1 MKIGIP
7 AETRPGETR
16 VAATPETVKKLVA
29 AKHQVVVQAGAG
41 VAASITD
48 EAYAAAG
55 RCDTFEEYRRVCGV
69 VQGLNYAENI
79 IEDLVQKMEKS
90 DD

>member
-1 MKIGIP
+1 MSDYKLLALI
-7 AETRPGETR
+7 
-16 VAATPETVKKLVA
+16 VKEIQKL
-29 AKHQVVVQAGAG
+29 KQER
-41 VAASITD
+41 

-55 RCDTFEEYRRVCGV
+55 RCDTIEEYRRVCGV

>member
-1 MKIGIP
+1 MKDYQ
-7 AETRPGETR
+7 ALAY
-16 VAATPETVKKLVA
+16 VAKEIQKL
-29 AKHQVVVQAGAG
+29 KQER
-41 VAASITD
+41 
-48 EAYAAAG
+48 EAYTAAG

>member
-1 MKIGIP
+1 MSDYKLLALI
-7 AETRPGETR
+7 
-16 VAATPETVKKLVA
+16 VKEIQKL
-29 AKHQVVVQAGAG
+29 KQER
-41 VAASITD
+41 
-48 EAYAAAG
+48 EAYTAAG
-55 RCDTFEEYRRVCGV
+55 RCDTIEEYRRICGV

>member
-1 MKIGIP
+1 MKDYQALVYITKEIQ
-7 AETRPGETR
+7 
-16 VAATPETVKKLVA
+16 KL
-29 AKHQVVVQAGAG
+29 KQER
-41 VAASITD
+41 
-48 EAYAAAG
+48 EAYTAAG
-55 RCDTFEEYRRVCGV
+55 RCDTIEEYRRICGV